1 MKKRFLGV
9 LTAMAMTAALFAGCG
24 GSGDKEADAG
34 TKAQGEETKSEASQA
49 GADAVTEAVTKADEA
64 GGDGEY
70 TIAMITY
77 SLAEEF
83 GVDVI
88 DGAQAK
94 ADELGVNM
102 VYMDPAGDMQKDI
115 SIMEDL
121 ISQGVDAICIAP
133 VDADAIEPYIDQ
145 ARAAGIVIVNWDIET
160 QAEVD
165 AKVLDNNTGGGAM
178 DAEYLVEKMG
188 KEGKVLIVSD
198 LESVTATWERI
209 IGFKDKLQEIA
220 PDVEIVE
227 QLSSGTRDTH
237 RTTVENMLQ
246 AHTDI
251 TGIFCPDGDRT
262 LGAYVA
268 CEANERKDVLI
279 VGYDATPEQK
289 EIMKQDGAE
298 CNMIAVVDLHPKTLG
313 SVSMETAYKI
323 LKGETVEAVYQSE
336 ISLMTAEAV
345 AAGTY
350 E

>member
-1 MKKRFLGV
+1 MKKRILCT
-9 LTAMAMTAALFAGCG
+9 LTAMAMAAALLAGCG
-24 GSGDKEADAG
+24 GSGDKKTEA
-34 TKAQGEETKSEASQA
+34 AQEKTEAQSEASEA
-49 GADAVTEAVTKADEA
+49 GADAVTEAVTEADKA
-64 GGDGEY
+64 GGDGNY

-94 ADELGVNM
+94 ADELGVEL

-145 ARAAGIVIVNWDIET
+145 ARAAGIVVVNWDIET
-160 QAEVD
+160 DAEVD
-165 AKVLDNNTGGGAM
+165 AKVLDNNAGGGAM
-178 DAEYLVEKMG
+178 DADYLVEKMG

-198 LESVTATWERI
+198 LESVTSTWERI
-209 IGFKDKLQEIA
+209 LGFQDRLKEIA

-251 TGIFCPDGDRT
+251 TAIFCPDGDRT

-268 CEANERKDVLI
+268 CEANERQDVLI

-289 EIMKQDGAE
+289 EIMKKDGPD
-298 CNMIAVVDLHPKTLG
+298 CNMIAVVDLHPKSLG
-313 SVSMETAYKI
+313 SVSLETAYKI
-323 LKGETVEAVYQSE
+323 LQGETVEPVQQIE

-345 AAGTY
+345 ANGEY

>member
-1 MKKRFLGV
+1 MKKRILCG
-9 LTAMAMTAALFAGCG
+9 LTAMAMAAALLAGCG
-24 GSGDKEADAG
+24 GSDDKKTEAPEAK
-34 TKAQGEETKSEASQA
+34 TEAQSEASEA
-49 GADAVTEAVTKADEA
+49 GADAVTEAVTEADKA
-64 GGDGEY
+64 GGDGDY

-94 ADELGVNM
+94 ADELGVEL

-145 ARAAGIVIVNWDIET
+145 ARAAGIVVVNWDIET
-160 QAEVD
+160 DAEVD
-165 AKVLDNNTGGGAM
+165 AKVLDNNAGGGAM
-178 DAEYLVEKMG
+178 DADYLVEKMG

-198 LESVTATWERI
+198 LESVTSTWERI
-209 IGFKDKLQEIA
+209 LGFQDRLKEIA

-251 TGIFCPDGDRT
+251 TAIFCPDGDRT

-268 CEANERKDVLI
+268 CEANERQDVLI

-289 EIMKQDGAE
+289 EIMKKDGPD
-298 CNMIAVVDLHPKTLG
+298 CNMIAVVDLHPKSLG
-313 SVSMETAYKI
+313 SVSLETAYKI
-323 LKGETVEAVYQSE
+323 LQGETVEPVQQIE

-345 AAGTY
+345 ANGEY

>member
-1 MKKRFLGV
+1 MKKKIFCA
-9 LTAMAMTAALFAGCG
+9 LTAMAMAVTLFAGCG
-24 GSGDKEADAG
+24 GSDDKKTEAAEKTQNQSEAA
-34 TKAQGEETKSEASQA
+34 TKA
-49 GADAVTEAVTKADEA
+49 ADAVTEAVEKADAA
-64 GGDGEY
+64 GGDGDY

-94 ADELGVNM
+94 ADELGVEM

-121 ISQGVDAICIAP
+121 INQGVDAICIAP
-133 VDADAIEPYIDQ
+133 VDADAIVPYIDQ

-160 QAEVD
+160 DAEVD

-188 KEGKVLIVSD
+188 TEGKVLIVSD

-209 IGFKDKLQEIA
+209 IGFKDKLEEIA
-220 PDVEIVE
+220 PNIEIVE

-268 CEANERKDVLI
+268 CEANERTDVLI

-289 EIMKQDGAE
+289 EIMKEDGAD

-323 LKGETVEAVYQSE
+323 LQGETVEPVYQSE

-345 AAGTY
+345 ANGTY

>member
-1 MKKRFLGV
+1 MKKRILSV
-9 LTAMAMTAALFAGCG
+9 ATAMVMATALLAGCG
-24 GSGDKEADAG
+24 ASKPAE
-34 TKAQGEETKSEASQA
+34 TKAPEQKEES
-49 GADAVTEAVTKADEA
+49 KAAEESSDEKF
-64 GGDGEY
+64 
-70 TIAMITY
+70 TVAMITY

-94 ADELGVNM
+94 ADELGVDM

-133 VDADAIEPYIDQ
+133 VDADAIAPYIDE

-188 KEGKVLIVSD
+188 TTGKVLVVSD
-198 LESVTATWERI
+198 LESVTATYERI
-209 IGFKDKLQEIA
+209 IGFEDKMKEIA
-220 PDVEIVE
+220 PDVEIIE

-237 RTTVENMLQ
+237 RATVENMLQ
-246 AHTDI
+246 AYPDI
-251 TGIFCPDGDRT
+251 TAIFCPDGDRT

-289 EIMKQDGAE
+289 EIMQKVGAD

-323 LKGETVEAVYQSE
+323 LKGETVDAVYQSE

-345 AAGTY
+345 ANGTY